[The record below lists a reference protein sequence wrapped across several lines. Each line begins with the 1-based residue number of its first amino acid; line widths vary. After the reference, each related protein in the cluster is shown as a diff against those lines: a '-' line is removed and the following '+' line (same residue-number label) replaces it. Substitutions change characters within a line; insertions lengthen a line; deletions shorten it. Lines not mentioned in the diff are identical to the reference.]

1 MLTIKVDESK
11 CTGCGTCAAVCS
23 LSHGM
28 KNGKRSID
36 LLPKALVFLEGR
48 DQNIGISICRHCES
62 PVCVSACVAN
72 ALYIDD
78 NTGVVGINTEKCVG
92 CWSCVMECPFNAL
105 RISTFAA
112 KCDGCIDWDKPLCA
126 SFCPKGAITAERNP
140 ERMSAV
146 KRRKRAVLSNFGGTR

>member
-28 KNGKRSID
+28 KKGKCIVD
-36 LLPKALVFLEGR
+36 LLPKALVFLGNKN
-48 DQNIGISICRHCES
+48 QNNSIDICRHCET
-62 PVCVSACVAN
+62 PVCVNACVAN
-72 ALYIDD
+72 ALYIDAD
-78 NTGVVGINTEKCVG
+78 TGVVGINREKCVG

-105 RISTFAA
+105 RISSSAA

-126 SFCPKGAITAERNP
+126 SFCPEGAIRAERSP
-140 ERMSAV
+140 ERSSAV
-146 KRRKRAVLSNFGGTR
+146 KRRQRAALSNIGGLD